1 MIEVL
6 LQAER
11 LLLHGMV
18 DQAEEIYRG
27 AAERDPN
34 NAIAVVGLAR
44 VALERGDDRLAYDR
58 ARQALGI
65 DPQNTAALR
74 LEARLSEVL
83 AARGEKVDRPDGAV
97 VEPPSDAPAALA
109 TPPADPSSAP
119 SEQSA
124 FTRNRS
130 MSEARQLEQR
140 RTAER
145 QAAGEAARPTRAEPE
160 RRPGLVRR
168 LLGR

>member
-27 AAERDPN
+27 AVERDPN

-44 VALERGDDRLAYDR
+44 VALERGDDRLAYER
-58 ARQALGI
+58 ARQALDI

-83 AARGEKVDRPDGAV
+83 SARGENVGQPARPVTEPPPDSSA
-97 VEPPSDAPAALA
+97 EPAPPPSDPSAA
-109 TPPADPSSAP
+109 S
-119 SEQSA
+119 SEQSV

-145 QAAGEAARPTRAEPE
+145 QAAGEPARPSPHEPE
-160 RRPGLVRR
+160 PRPGLVRR